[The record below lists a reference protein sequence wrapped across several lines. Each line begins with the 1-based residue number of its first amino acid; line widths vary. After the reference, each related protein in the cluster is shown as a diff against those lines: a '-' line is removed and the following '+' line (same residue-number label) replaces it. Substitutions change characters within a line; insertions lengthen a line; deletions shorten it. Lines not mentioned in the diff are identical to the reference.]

1 MQRPVKGKIIL
12 HERTLWL
19 VIGLEHARFEHEE
32 TVSLRNHVGRRLPR
46 VSDAFR
52 WRSKSNTRNVFV
64 PASPT
69 KIRSLTVS
77 VFSSVMIALLCSR
90 GTNGPAENRGGSTWG

>member
-1 MQRPVKGKIIL
+1 MQRPVTGKIIL

-32 TVSLRNHVGRRLPR
+32 TVSLRNHVGRRATQGQRRFQMAVEVKHPKR
-46 VSDAFR
+46 V
-52 WRSKSNTRNVFV
+52 RSGL
-64 PASPT
+64 PT

-90 GTNGPAENRGGSTWG
+90 GTNGPAENRGGSTCG